1 MEGGGGLGVV
11 VPWEPRGQIT
21 SGSEFLKKGML
32 KESLE
37 GPEGAVYKGTESK
50 GLGPHWKQLAG
61 SSSKEGHDL
70 GEA

>member
-1 MEGGGGLGVV
+1 MDWGWSSHGSPGAKSH
-11 VPWEPRGQIT
+11 QDQ
-21 SGSEFLKKGML
+21 SEFLKKGML

-37 GPEGAVYKGTESK
+37 GPEGAVYKGTESR